1 VTIFEILEKSA
12 SVFPSHLAAI
22 HGDRKISY
30 KDLYLYSTKVAE
42 YISSLNL
49 EKKSRIAIL
58 FENSLEYLIAF
69 FAVFKAGH
77 VAVPLDTSL
86 KPHKINYTL
95 SNCQASVFLVQ
106 TKYER
111 LLGEI
116 LRENRSVSFLIS
128 EKPLKQTPAGFS
140 AETFDHILDALVPS
154 VEKPLEEPNCH
165 KPDILDYN
173 LEHES
178 TQAPPELAAIFYT
191 SGSTGRPKGVML
203 SHRNLI
209 SNTIATVKYLSLG
222 PKDSVIVILPFYYIY
237 GNSLL
242 LTHILTG
249 GTLVIDNRFLYP
261 EIVLD
266 TMERER
272 VTGFSGVPSNFMILL
287 NNSTF
292 ASRKFEHLR
301 YFTQAGGA
309 MAPEV
314 IRKLMNAF
322 PNKEIYIMYGLTEAS
337 PRVSYVPPQRLKD
350 KVGSIGIPVPGVRL
364 RILKEDGSEA
374 VVGEE
379 GEIAVFGDNVML
391 GYWNE
396 PEENKLILRDRWLL
410 TGDLGRKDGE
420 GCFWVV
426 GRKKDI
432 IKAGGNRLS
441 AKEIEECILELVTVA
456 EAAVFGVP
464 DSVLG
469 EAIKAVVV
477 PKEGEKLAR
486 KDIQDFCRSRLGD
499 NNVPKYVEFALSM
512 PKYQSG
518 KVNKQVLRSQARKF
532 YSKKE

>member
-1 VTIFEILEKSA
+1 MTVFEILEKTA
-12 SVFPSHLAAI
+12 SVFPSQLAAI

-30 KDLYLYSTKVAE
+30 KDLYDYCTKVGQ

-77 VAVPLDTSL
+77 IAVPLDTSL
-86 KPHKINYTL
+86 KPESINGIL
-95 SNCQASVFLVQ
+95 SNCQASVLLVQ
-106 TKYER
+106 AKYEPW
-111 LLGEI
+111 LSEI

-128 EKPLKQTPAGFS
+128 EKPLRQTPAGYS
-140 AETFDHILDALVPS
+140 AESFDQILYGPFPS
-154 VEKPLEEPNCH
+154 VEKPLGEPEYH
-165 KPDILDYN
+165 PSDMLDYN
-173 LEHES
+173 LERES
-178 TQAPPELAAIFYT
+178 ALAPPELAAIFYT
-191 SGSTGRPKGVML
+191 SGSTGSSKGVML

-209 SNTIATVKYLSLG
+209 SNTVATILYLNLC
-222 PKDSVIVILPFYYIY
+222 PKDSVMVVLPFYYIY

-242 LTHILTG
+242 LTHIMTG

-261 EIVLD
+261 EAVLD

-287 NNSTF
+287 SNSSF

-314 IRKLMNAF
+314 IRRLMSAF
-322 PNKEIYIMYGLTEAS
+322 PNKEVYIMYGLTEAS
-337 PRVSYVPPQRLKD
+337 PRVSYVPPQRLRD
-350 KVGSIGIPVPGVRL
+350 KVGSIGIPLAGVRL
-364 RILKEDGSEA
+364 TILKEDGSEA
-374 VVGEE
+374 AVGEE
-379 GEIAVFGDNVML
+379 GEIAVSGDNVML

-396 PEENKLILRDRWLL
+396 PEESKLVLKEGWLL
-410 TGDLGRKDGE
+410 TGDLGRRDGE
-420 GCFWVV
+420 GYFWIV

-432 IKAGGNRLS
+432 IKAGGNRIS

-456 EAAVFGVP
+456 EVAVLGVP
-464 DSVLG
+464 DSILG
-469 EAIKAVVV
+469 EAIKAFVV
-477 PKEGEKLAR
+477 PKTGEKPA
-486 KDIQDFCRSRLGD
+486 KTDIQNFCRSRLGD
-499 NNVPKYVEFALSM
+499 NKVPTHVEFALSL

-518 KVNKQVLRSQARKF
+518 KVNKELLRSQNRKLF
-532 YSKKE
+532 SKAE

>member
-1 VTIFEILEKSA
+1 MTIFEILEKSA

-22 HGDRKISY
+22 HGDGKITYES
-30 KDLYLYSTKVAE
+30 LYIYSTKVAD

-86 KPHKINYTL
+86 KPEKIAYIL
-95 SNCQASVFLVQ
+95 SNCQASVFLFQ
-106 TKYER
+106 RKYER

-116 LRENRSVSFLIS
+116 LRENRSVYFLIS
-128 EKPLKQTPAGFS
+128 EKPLEQIPAGFS
-140 AETFDHILDALVPS
+140 VETLDHILDTFVPS
-154 VEKPLEEPNCH
+154 VAKPLEKPNRH
-165 KPDILDYN
+165 QPDILEYS

-178 TQAPPELAAIFYT
+178 IQAPPELAAIFYT
-191 SGSTGRPKGVML
+191 SGSTGSPKGAML

-209 SNTIATVKYLSLG
+209 TNTIATVDYLNLSA
-222 PKDSVIVILPFYYIY
+222 KDSVIVILPFYYIY

-242 LTHILTG
+242 LTHILAG

-292 ASRKFEHLR
+292 ATRKFEYLR

-314 IRKLMNAF
+314 IRRLMNAF
-322 PNKEIYIMYGLTEAS
+322 PDKEIYIMYGLTEAS
-337 PRVSYVPPQRLKD
+337 PRVSYVPPLRLKD

-364 RILKEDGSEA
+364 KILKDDGSETA
-374 VVGEE
+374 VGEE
-379 GEIAVFGDNVML
+379 GEIAVYGDNVML

-396 PEENKLILRDRWLL
+396 PEENKFVLKDGWLL
-410 TGDLGRKDGE
+410 TGDLGSKDRE
-420 GCFWVV
+420 GYFWVV

-432 IKAGGNRLS
+432 IKAGGNRVS
-441 AKEIEECILELVTVA
+441 AKEIEECILEMEKVA
-456 EAAVFGVP
+456 EAAVLGVP

-477 PKEGEKLAR
+477 PKESGKFTK
-486 KDIQDFCRSRLGD
+486 KDIQNFCRFRLGD
-499 NNVPKYVEFALSM
+499 NKVPKYVEFALSL

-518 KVNKQVLRSQARKF
+518 KVNKEGLRSQARKS
-532 YSKKE
+532 YSEKK

>member
-1 VTIFEILEKSA
+1 MTIFEILEKSA
-12 SVFPSHLAAI
+12 SVFASHLAAI
-22 HGDRKISY
+22 HGERKISF
-30 KDLYLYSTKVAE
+30 KDLYLCSTKVGK

-69 FAVFKAGH
+69 FAVFKGGH

-86 KPHKINYTL
+86 KLEKINYIL
-95 SNCQASVFLVQ
+95 SNCQASVLLVQ

-116 LRENRSVSFLIS
+116 LRKNRSVSFLIS
-128 EKPLKQTPAGFS
+128 EKPLRQTPAGFS
-140 AETFDHILDALVPS
+140 AETFDHILDGLFPS
-154 VEKPLEEPNCH
+154 IEKPLGEPKYH
-165 KPDILDYN
+165 HPDMLDYN
-173 LEHES
+173 LERES
-178 TQAPPELAAIFYT
+178 AQAPPELAAIFYT
-191 SGSTGRPKGVML
+191 SGSTGSPKGVML

-209 SNTIATVKYLSLG
+209 ANTIATIQYLNLG

-261 EIVLD
+261 ETVLD
-266 TMERER
+266 TMGRER

-287 NNSTF
+287 CNSTF

-314 IRKLMNAF
+314 IRKLTSAF

-337 PRVSYVPPQRLKD
+337 PRVSYVPPRRLKD
-350 KVGSIGIPVPGVRL
+350 KVGSVGIPVPGVRL

-374 VVGEE
+374 AVGEE
-379 GEIAVFGDNVML
+379 GEIAVSGDNVML

-396 PEENKLILRDRWLL
+396 PEESKLVLKERWLL

-420 GCFWVV
+420 GYFWIV

-432 IKAGGNRLS
+432 IKAGGNRVS

-456 EAAVFGVP
+456 EAAVLGVP
-464 DSVLG
+464 DSILG
-469 EAIKAVVV
+469 EAIKAFVV
-477 PKEGEKLAR
+477 PKKGGKPT
-486 KDIQDFCRSRLGD
+486 KTDIQNYCRSRLDD
-499 NNVPKYVEFALSM
+499 NKVPTHVEFALSL

-518 KVNKQVLRSQARKF
+518 KINKEVLRSQARKF
-532 YSKKE
+532 YSETE